1 MRCRLDLSYHRPI
14 LSVINSRFCANKVL
28 NMSVNKPDAGNE
40 HTSVFSQPYNTT
52 EFYIGLCLA
61 VSSTVFIG
69 SSFII
74 KKKALI
80 RLNRTGAVRASAGGF
95 GYLKEWIWWAGLLS
109 MGIGEA
115 ANFAAYAFAPA
126 SLVTPLG
133 ALSVLVAAILS
144 SRFLNENLNVL
155 GKMGC
160 VLCVL
165 GSTVIVIHSPKE
177 EEVESLSEL
186 LTKLQ
191 DPGFI
196 TYVVAV
202 VSVSVF
208 VAFCLGPR
216 YGHRN
221 VVVYITLCS
230 AVGSLTVMGCKG
242 LGLALKETLS
252 GKHNE
257 VGNWLTWIFLATVVL
272 CITVQMNYLNKA
284 LDLFNT
290 GIVTPVYYVLF
301 TTLVIVASAILFR
314 EWQHLSGE
322 DMLGNVCGFL
332 TIIMAIV
339 LLNAFRDTDVS
350 MLDVRVLMRPKREM
364 LVPCRDDR
372 RGLGASY
379 GSPGVTHNSI

>member
-1 MRCRLDLSYHRPI
+1 MGVTKADIEDNNDPVYVQRYD
-14 LSVINSRFCANKVL
+14 
-28 NMSVNKPDAGNE
+28 
-40 HTSVFSQPYNTT
+40 TT

-61 VSSTVFIG
+61 ISSSVFIG

-80 RLNRTGAVRASAGGF
+80 RLNRAGAVRAGAGGF

-144 SRFLNENLNVL
+144 SRFLNENLNLL

-177 EEVESLSEL
+177 EEVENLEDL
-186 LTKLQ
+186 LLKLQ
-191 DPGFI
+191 DAGFI

-202 VSVSVF
+202 VSLSVF
-208 VAFCLGPR
+208 IALCLGPR
-216 YGHRN
+216 YGHQN

-252 GKHNE
+252 GGQNE
-257 VGNWLTWIFLATVVL
+257 MGNWLTWIFLLTVVL

-301 TTLVIVASAILFR
+301 TTLVIVASTILFR
-314 EWQHLSGE
+314 EWQHLKAE
-322 DMLGNVCGFL
+322 DMLGNFCGFL
-332 TIIMAIV
+332 TVIMAIF
-339 LLNAFRDTDVS
+339 LLNAFRDMDVS
-350 MLDVRVLMRPKREM
+350 MLDVKGLMHPKRDM
-364 LVPCRDDR
+364 LMPYRNNRDDMG
-372 RGLGASY
+372 GLYGAS
-379 GSPGVTHNSI
+379 GMTHNSI